1 MKKIILISVL
11 LIFILSTI
19 VVALEKSDVTKIVG
33 KYKNTLG
40 ERRAAYKERSQEKVK
55 EIKTTETKKET
66 KLGTRVKNP
75 IAKSENAKI
84 PVKAAQKLEETKK
97 RIEKQKEIKK
107 QKMKNIDKGDSRKTN
122 ILGIGHY

>member
-55 EIKTTETKKET
+55 EIKTAETKKET

>member
-55 EIKTTETKKET
+55 EIKTAETKKET

-75 IAKSENAKI
+75 MAKSENAKI

>member
-55 EIKTTETKKET
+55 EIKTAETKKET

-75 IAKSENAKI
+75 MAKSENARF
-84 PVKAAQKLEETKK
+84 Q
-97 RIEKQKEIKK
+97 
-107 QKMKNIDKGDSRKTN
+107 
-122 ILGIGHY
+122 

>member
-55 EIKTTETKKET
+55 EIKTAETKK
-66 KLGTRVKNP
+66 
-75 IAKSENAKI
+75 
-84 PVKAAQKLEETKK
+84 ETKK

>member
-75 IAKSENAKI
+75 MAKSENAKI